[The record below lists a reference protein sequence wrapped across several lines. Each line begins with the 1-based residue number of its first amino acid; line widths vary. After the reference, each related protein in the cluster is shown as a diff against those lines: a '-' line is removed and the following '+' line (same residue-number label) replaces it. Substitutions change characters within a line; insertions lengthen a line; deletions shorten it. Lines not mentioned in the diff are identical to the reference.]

1 MSELDQLSE
10 AQKEMATKMISD
22 DKGFH
27 STYLLA
33 NIPFDSMMSETDIG
47 TIAVSECAMAEISDS
62 ASNYTIKVWL
72 SEEQKCWFFLFTTGT
87 DEIRG
92 VLHFNT
98 LYNARG
104 VVSFAFLNNNQD
116 NYLTAEQIKQNIAY
130 SNILVMRK

>member
-1 MSELDQLSE
+1 MNELDQLSE
-10 AQKEMATKMISD
+10 AQKEVAKKIIAD

-47 TIAVSECAMAEISDS
+47 TVVVSECAMAEISDS
-62 ASNYTIKVWL
+62 SSSYTIKVWL

-104 VVSFAFLNNNQD
+104 LISFAFLNNNQND
-116 NYLTAEQIKQNIAY
+116 FLTAEQIKQNIAY